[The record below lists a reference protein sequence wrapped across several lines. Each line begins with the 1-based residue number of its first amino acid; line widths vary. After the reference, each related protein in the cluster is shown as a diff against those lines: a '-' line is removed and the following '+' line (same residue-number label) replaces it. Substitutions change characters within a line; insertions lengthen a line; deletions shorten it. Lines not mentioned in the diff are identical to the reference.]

1 MRLFFSWA
9 ELIYNFFFS
18 TAISMR
24 DEGQNENRIKIRWL
38 IRLRWLAIFGLTI
51 SAGVGNRLGFLAVPL
66 VPYVFLILSGLVFW
80 NYVSSN
86 YIIGKKHF
94 ITLADVAIQMFV
106 DIGALTLLL
115 LATGGIYNPL
125 SSFLLVYSVL
135 AALVLRGPYL
145 GGILL
150 LIVVSL
156 GVIQSD
162 PDVSHLDL
170 RGSVTRPVIF
180 LSYLMISLILVVLVR
195 GLSRALNELSE
206 NVQALTK
213 RKERLDR
220 LRVAGAIAAG
230 FSHEFSTPLYT
241 ARLRTDRL
249 ERTLVGES
257 AAKLDANSLLSEAV
271 AVREALEK
279 CEDILKQMT
288 SNGLKSR
295 HLNLEVV
302 APLEAF
308 SRWTEEYRA
317 QYPERRLTLVTIS
330 QSPVMAELPLQ
341 PLKQSFF
348 DLIDNAFEA
357 SVDQD
362 VQVSIQFESGQ
373 IESGSLGSQFI
384 VSITNTGA
392 ALAPVVIENWG
403 EPFVTTKEDGNG
415 LGLFNAITLLHAMGG
430 ELRASHHRGRT
441 ALKMSMPLIWNKGF
455 KETVG

>member
-1 MRLFFSWA
+1 
-9 ELIYNFFFS
+9 
-18 TAISMR
+18 
-24 DEGQNENRIKIRWL
+24 
-38 IRLRWLAIFGLTI
+38 
-51 SAGVGNRLGFLAVPL
+51 
-66 VPYVFLILSGLVFW
+66 
-80 NYVSSN
+80 
-86 YIIGKKHF
+86 
-94 ITLADVAIQMFV
+94 
-106 DIGALTLLL
+106 
-115 LATGGIYNPL
+115 
-125 SSFLLVYSVL
+125 
-135 AALVLRGPYL
+135 L

-317 QYPERRLTLVTIS
+317 QYPERRLT
-330 QSPVMAELPLQ
+330 
-341 PLKQSFF
+341 
-348 DLIDNAFEA
+348 
-357 SVDQD
+357 
-362 VQVSIQFESGQ
+362 
-373 IESGSLGSQFI
+373 
-384 VSITNTGA
+384 
-392 ALAPVVIENWG
+392 
-403 EPFVTTKEDGNG
+403 
-415 LGLFNAITLLHAMGG
+415 
-430 ELRASHHRGRT
+430 
-441 ALKMSMPLIWNKGF
+441 
-455 KETVG
+455 